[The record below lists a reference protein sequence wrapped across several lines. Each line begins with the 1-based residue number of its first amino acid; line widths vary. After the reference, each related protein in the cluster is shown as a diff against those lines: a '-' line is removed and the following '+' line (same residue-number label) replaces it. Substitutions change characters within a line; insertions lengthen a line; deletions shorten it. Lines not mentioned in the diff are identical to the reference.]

1 MWQYATIEGSSI
13 NSNLIEYKAI
23 DSSTD
28 MILTSNFDNQI
39 NFNRI
44 LSSTTSP
51 YPIDSSNSK
60 TFSVSAQILSG
71 SDEVCGLF
79 IKDLNLA

>member
-1 MWQYATIEGSSI
+1 
-13 NSNLIEYKAI
+13 
-23 DSSTD
+23 
-28 MILTSNFDNQI
+28 MILTTNKDNQI

-60 TFSVSAQILSG
+60 TFSVTPMILSG
-71 SDEVCGLF
+71 DDEVCGLF